1 VQQNEEASPTKRTGL
16 MGTMAG
22 TMNTAFVEGGPV
34 DVLLFGQR
42 NRSNSFMTSFGQTGS
57 SESGFGTAQIVT
69 GLKNMIRAQD
79 ITTFAIS
86 TTAPDGSRLYTQEKI
101 KAMGGNGKVPT
112 ETQLSTKI

>member
-1 VQQNEEASPTKRTGL
+1 VVQNEEASPTKRTGL

-57 SESGFGTAQIVT
+57 SDTGFGTAQIVT

-86 TTAPDGSRLYTQEKI
+86 TTAPDGSRLYT
-101 KAMGGNGKVPT
+101 
-112 ETQLSTKI
+112 